1 VRIADYAAADLVA
14 TGLEA
19 HTKDQLLEQM
29 VGMLVRSRRVP
40 TSDVLMQ
47 ELLKREHIM
56 STGIGGGIALPHALS
71 NDVRD
76 LVMVFAHTREPI
88 DFQALDGHPVDL
100 VFMLVG
106 PKSASSIYLKLL
118 ARVSRLLQ
126 NEDFKQRLRR
136 AGTPEQVLEIFG
148 GEDLELPR
156 AGE

>member
-1 VRIADYAAADLVA
+1 MRIADYAAADLVA

>member
-1 VRIADYAAADLVA
+1 MRIADYAAADLVA

-136 AGTPEQVLEIFG
+136 AGTPEQVLEVFS

>member
-1 VRIADYAAADLVA
+1 MRIADYAAADLVA

-76 LVMVFAHTREPI
+76 LVMVFAHTHEPI

-136 AGTPEQVLEIFG
+136 AGTPEQVLEVFG

-156 AGE
+156 TGE

>member
-1 VRIADYAAADLVA
+1 MRIADYAAADLIA

-19 HTKDQLLEQM
+19 HSKDELLQQM
-29 VGMLVRSRRVP
+29 VGMLVRSQRVP
-40 TSDVLMQ
+40 GSDVLMQ

-136 AGTPEQVLEIFG
+136 ADTPELVLDVFG